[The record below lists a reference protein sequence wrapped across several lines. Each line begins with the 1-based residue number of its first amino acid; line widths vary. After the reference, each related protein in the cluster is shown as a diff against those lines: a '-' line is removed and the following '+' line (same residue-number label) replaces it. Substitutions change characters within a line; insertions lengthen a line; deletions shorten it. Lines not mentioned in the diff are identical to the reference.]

1 MIIKTI
7 TAARL
12 INTGNYENTKFEA
25 TAEIE
30 GGESATA
37 AMASL
42 QVALVA
48 MIQQERDR
56 RYPDPQ
62 RRTYAMWVEEDEREQ
77 A

>member
-30 GGESATA
+30 GGESAID

-42 QVALVA
+42 QIALVA
-48 MIQQERDR
+48 MIKAEQLRRHPDPERR
-56 RYPDPQ
+56 RYM
-62 RRTYAMWVEEDEREQ
+62 MWTEEDEREQ